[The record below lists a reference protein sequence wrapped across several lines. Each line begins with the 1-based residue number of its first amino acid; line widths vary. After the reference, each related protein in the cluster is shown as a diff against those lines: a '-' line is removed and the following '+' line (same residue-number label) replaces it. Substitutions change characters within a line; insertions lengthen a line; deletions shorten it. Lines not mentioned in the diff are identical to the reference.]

1 MSPGLRAWSELPRCP
16 ASRWFLAVWLLALGI
31 GGLLAAQPTHPLA
44 DVTHYKYWT
53 RLVTLEG
60 VAASY
65 SGQYPETYAIYPP
78 VTLYGL
84 ALVGHL
90 YQTLIDPVFDV
101 DRALGSRG
109 LTIGIRLLAFG
120 MHQVAGG
127 VLYALLWRWVDA
139 RAALVG
145 AGVYLLNP
153 GALWDQAV
161 WGQPDAWH
169 ALFTL
174 LGLWFIGRRRAAP
187 AGAWLGLAALTKP
200 QAWVL
205 LPLAS
210 LAIVRQTGWRG
221 AGRAALAGGAV
232 AALVLLPYLVAGRLR
247 ELLTLPNQIASVM
260 PAASANAHN
269 LWWIVTRGAF
279 PFVVDSEPLGGP
291 WPLTYRQAAVLLVLA
306 VLGFTLWR
314 GWFAAGPWDLA
325 ELGAYSAHAWFCV
338 TTGAHENHPFMVFP
352 LLCLVW
358 WRSRFLMVVLALL
371 VGTFSFNVLA
381 HDFSL
386 APLFD
391 TTLGHW
397 NLRLQLAAS
406 ALNLLIAVV
415 WTARLLGLAR
425 KPATLATRRARLDTN
440 QTGLLY

>member
-1 MSPGLRAWSELPRCP
+1 MTPGPRAWSQLPRCS
-16 ASRWFLAVWLLALGI
+16 ASRWFLALWSLALGI
-31 GGLLAAQPTHPLA
+31 GALLAVQPTHPLA

-84 ALVGHL
+84 ALIGHL
-90 YQTLIDPVFDV
+90 YQALLDPSFDL
-101 DRALGSRG
+101 DRALASRG
-109 LTIGIRLLAFG
+109 LTIAIRGLALG
-120 MHQVAGG
+120 MHQLAGA
-127 VLYALLWRWVDA
+127 VLYALLWRWVGP

-169 ALFTL
+169 ALFLL
-174 LGLWFIGRRRAAP
+174 LGLWLIGRRRAGQ
-187 AGAWLGLAALTKP
+187 AGAWLGLAAMTKP

-205 LPLAS
+205 LPLAGVAT
-210 LAIVRQTGWRG
+210 LRQTGWRG
-221 AGRAALAGGAV
+221 ALRAGAV
-232 AALVLLPYLVAGRLR
+232 GLAMALLVLLPYLAAGRLR
-247 ELLTLPNQIASVM
+247 EVLTLPGQIASVM

-291 WPLTYRQAAVLLVLA
+291 WPLTYRQAAALLVLA
-306 VLGFTLWR
+306 VVSFTLWR
-314 GWFAAGPWDLA
+314 AWLASGPWELA
-325 ELGAYSAHAWFCV
+325 ELAAYGAHAWFCV

-358 WRSRFLMVVLALL
+358 WRSRFLAAVLALL
-371 VGTFSFNVLA
+371 VVTFSFNVLA

-386 APLFD
+386 APLVD
-391 TTLGHW
+391 AALGPW

-406 ALNLLIAVV
+406 ALNLLIAGA
-415 WTARLLGLAR
+415 WTVRWLWPARE
-425 KPATLATRRARLDTN
+425 PAARRAPSTRLDTN
-440 QTGLLY
+440 HPRFLY